1 MLLFLLSCQNKV
13 KRPEA
18 LLEKQDFAAI
28 LSDLHLL
35 ESTYMTGRGVPDS
48 SREAYLQDYNLVFQ
62 IHHIEPSVFF
72 KNFAYYKDNPELMNE
87 IYELVNERLQIM
99 EDQMLIDVEGG
110 H

>member
-18 LLEKQDFAAI
+18 LIEKQDFAAI

-35 ESTYMTGRGVPDS
+35 ESAYMTGKEVPDS
-48 SREAYLQDYNLVFQ
+48 TREAYLRDYNLVFQ
-62 IHHIEPSVFF
+62 IHHVDASVFF
-72 KNFAYYKDNPELMNE
+72 KNFAYYKDDPEVMNE
-87 IYELVNERLQIM
+87 IYEMVNARLQIM